1 MSGHTIPW
9 DDLTQTGQDAV
20 ADVIELLAEGF
31 TGEITLHCKE
41 GGVGGFHISGGK
53 GLVQQLKEAR
63 RLKMALTTGAT
74 KT

>member
-1 MSGHTIPW
+1 MNDHPIPW
-9 DDLTQTGQDAV
+9 DDLTQTAMDAV

-31 TGEITLHCKE
+31 TGEITLHCKD
-41 GGVGGFHISGGK
+41 GGVGDFHILGGK
-53 GLVQQLKEAR
+53 GLVQQLKEGR